1 MSVRMRAKF
10 QDSSTILTS
19 IRQGVIYS
27 PHLKTNTKK
36 PTQIMATDIWCY
48 LVIGC
53 FDWKIGAFQ

>member
-1 MSVRMRAKF
+1 MDVYMRAKF

-19 IRQGVIYS
+19 IRQGAIYS

-36 PTQIMATDIWCY
+36 PIQIMANDICY

>member
-27 PHLKTNTKK
+27 PHLKANTKK
-36 PTQIMATDIWCY
+36 PTQIMATDI
-48 LVIGC
+48 
-53 FDWKIGAFQ
+53 